1 MIDFVVIKNDLKEWK
16 EWKDWTVGEIA
27 FVQSETTRNTV
38 SKAPSYL

>member
-1 MIDFVVIKNDLKEWK
+1 MIDFVVIKNDLK